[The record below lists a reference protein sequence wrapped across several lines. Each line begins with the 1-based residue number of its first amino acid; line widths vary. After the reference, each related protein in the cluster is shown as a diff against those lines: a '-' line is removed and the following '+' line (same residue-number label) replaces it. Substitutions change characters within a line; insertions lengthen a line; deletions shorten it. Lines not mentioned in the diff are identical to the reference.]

1 LLLEKKVGQECID
14 SLVKIG
20 HKVKLIDSIGAAQAL
35 GRNNI
40 GAFVGSADPRGRG
53 VFSVF
58 D

>member
-1 LLLEKKVGQECID
+1 ML
-14 SLVKIG
+14 
-20 HKVKLIDSIGAAQAL
+20 KVKLIGSIGAAQAL